1 MGQRVETYR
10 EELREL
16 TDWEPYLKKHSGLP
30 GARANLELVAAVVEE
45 ADADRLWRLS
55 ASSDEFLALCGTA
68 GLGRVALME
77 PETVMTW
84 LKELAADPRWRV
96 REGVAMALQRLG
108 REDMPK
114 LISEMQHWALEE
126 PFIQRAAVAGLC
138 EPPLLKGAEEA
149 VEVLDILDRVTKSM
163 ASSDERGSEGF
174 RVLRQTLGYGWS
186 VAATAAPANARP
198 YIEKWLRSKDKDV
211 AWVMNSNLSKERM
224 QAVMKAAPEKRKPMA
239 KPTTTPAA
247 AKAAPAKTKRVDKA
261 KPAAVAKPTFKRKFG
276 AQAKPKA
283 KTAAKSKPRSRRTK
297 R

>member
-84 LKELAADPRWRV
+84 LKELASDPRWRV
-96 REGVAMALQRLG
+96 REGVAIALQRLG
-108 REDMPK
+108 REDMPR
-114 LISEMQHWALEE
+114 LVAEMQGWALQDQ
-126 PFIQRAAVAGLC
+126 FVQRAAVAGLC
-138 EPPLLKGAEEA
+138 EPALLKSAEET
-149 VEVLDILDRVTKSM
+149 VEVLDILDRITRSLA
-163 ASSDERGSEGF
+163 ASAERGSEGF

-186 VAATAAPANARP
+186 VAAAAAPSNARP

-211 AWVMNSNLSKERM
+211 AWVMKSNLSKAR
-224 QAVMKAAPEKRKPMA
+224 MA
-239 KPTTTPAA
+239 KIMNAT
-247 AKAAPAKTKRVDKA
+247 PAKTKVAPATKSKVATKAKPIAKA
-261 KPAAVAKPTFKRKFG
+261 KPAAKVK
-276 AQAKPKA
+276 Q
-283 KTAAKSKPRSRRTK
+283 KTNSRRPK

>member
-1 MGQRVETYR
+1 MGQRTQSYR

-30 GARANLELVAAVVEE
+30 VPRANLELVAAVVEE

-84 LKELAADPRWRV
+84 LRELASDPRWRV
-96 REGVAMALQRLG
+96 REGVAIALQRLG

-114 LISEMQHWALEE
+114 LVSEMQEWALQGHLV
-126 PFIQRAAVAGLC
+126 QRAAVAGLC
-138 EPPLLKGAEEA
+138 EPALLKGTEEA
-149 VEVLDILDRVTKSM
+149 VEVLDILDRITKSM
-163 ASSDERGSEGF
+163 ASSSERGSEGF

-186 VAATAAPANARP
+186 VAAAAAPANARP

-211 AWVMNSNLSKERM
+211 AWVMSSNLSKGRM
-224 QAVMKAAPEKRKPMA
+224 ANVMSAAPSKTKPA
-239 KPTTTPAA
+239 PV
-247 AKAAPAKTKRVDKA
+247 AKAAPAKTKAVTKAKPSAKAKPKAKPAKKA
-261 KPAAVAKPTFKRKFG
+261 KPAAK
-276 AQAKPKA
+276 AKPK
-283 KTAAKSKPRSRRTK
+283 SRARTK

>member
-84 LKELAADPRWRV
+84 LKELAADPRSRV

-114 LISEMQHWALEE
+114 LISEMQQWALGE

-138 EPPLLKGAEEA
+138 EPPLLKGTEET

-186 VAATAAPANARP
+186 VAAAAAPANARP

-224 QAVMKAAPEKRKPMA
+224 QAVMKAAPEKPKPMT
-239 KPTTTPAA
+239 KPTPTPAA
-247 AKAAPAKTKRVDKA
+247 AKAAPVKTKRVAKA
-261 KPAAVAKPTFKRKFG
+261 KRAASAKPTLKRPAAK
-276 AQAKPKA
+276 AKPKA